1 MRRVAFTVFAT
12 MLIAGAVPAAALA
25 HHHHHHHFKHHARFR
40 RFGDQ
45 GTAPTSTS
53 SSDNAGT
60 VQSFTNGVLTIT
72 LNDGSTV
79 TGKVTDATELE
90 CTSTQQAQT
99 THDSGDPGSG
109 GSDQSSGGSDQT
121 SGGSDQSSGG
131 SDQTSGGSD
140 QSSGGSDQSSGGSD
154 QSSGGS
160 DQGDDDQGEDQSSSC
175 TTSSLTQGAVVHEA
189 SLRIDSNGATWEKVE
204 LVS

>member
-1 MRRVAFTVFAT
+1 VRRVAFTVFAT

-79 TGKVTDATELE
+79 SGKVTDATELE

-109 GSDQSSGGSDQT
+109 GSDQSSGGDQT
-121 SGGSDQSSGG
+121 
-131 SDQTSGGSD
+131 
-140 QSSGGSDQSSGGSD
+140 SGGSDQSSGGSD

-189 SLRIDSNGATWEKVE
+189 SLRVDSNGATWEKVE